1 MATVPPLT
9 ALPEP
14 PAPPPAPLW
23 EILISLAAG
32 LAVAWAV
39 VRAIRKYHTA
49 HGKTLDLPAEFLP
62 GALAL
67 AFTYALTRVTLAYS
81 AWATAAADL
90 LLLGASLG
98 FPELQRRRRQRV
110 RGGKAAR
117 SGRAA
122 HLGRLAAAA
131 AALSPAERQLS
142 IEIAALQ
149 NMLKI
154 DPKNTFCHEKLSELY
169 EKLGKLDLALGAAR
183 AAAAQD
189 PTVANRCRVEEL
201 EEKAAGAKS

>member
-201 EEKAAGAKS
+201 EGKAAGAKS